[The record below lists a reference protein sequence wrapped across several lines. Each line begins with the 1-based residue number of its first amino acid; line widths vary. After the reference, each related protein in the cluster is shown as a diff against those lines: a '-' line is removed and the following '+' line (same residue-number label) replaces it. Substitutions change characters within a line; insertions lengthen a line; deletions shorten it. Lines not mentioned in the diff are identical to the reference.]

1 MNMACQFLGTK
12 SVAVHA
18 SRESFMHATETTVVN
33 YFIAVKLCLTLKDR
47 KVEQERHTHRVSER
61 GGEMGRER
69 ERESAHPQT
78 GPSNIF
84 TRHTRFI
91 PTSLSLPLT
100 FLGVIVLKRLRP
112 LTYITLAP
120 LRCRH
125 HRGSLPLV

>member
-1 MNMACQFLGTK
+1 MARQFLGTE

-18 SRESFMHATETTVVN
+18 SRESFMHEIETTVVN

-47 KVEQERHTHRVSER
+47 KMDQETHTHTVREGER
-61 GGEMGRER
+61 WEER

-78 GPSNIF
+78 GPSNIS

-120 LRCRH
+120 LRRRR